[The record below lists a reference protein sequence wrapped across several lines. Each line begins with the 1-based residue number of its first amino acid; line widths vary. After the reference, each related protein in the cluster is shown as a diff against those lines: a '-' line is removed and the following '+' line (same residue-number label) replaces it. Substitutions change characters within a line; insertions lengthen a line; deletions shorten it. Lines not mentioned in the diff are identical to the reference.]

1 MSSQMQKM
9 RSSFKN
15 KAPLKEV
22 YLGLCLKSEGKGD
35 QEQKEFFI
43 GFWGLMVGE
52 VLTSKSFAK
61 VLTFSH
67 SVGRAGNGWEGI
79 FSGLFQIPHNHLDL
93 GGSEIP
99 FFYVRVVA
107 LARKGLQEAGRFA
120 DFDQK
125 TVVGRLGVVV
135 GIVQLGELAF
145 EYGSVEIHDG

>member
-1 MSSQMQKM
+1 MIRGNLCSK
-9 RSSFKN
+9 RSSSPK
-15 KAPLKEV
+15 P
-22 YLGLCLKSEGKGD
+22 
-35 QEQKEFFI
+35 EFSFS
-43 GFWGLMVGE
+43 L
-52 VLTSKSFAK
+52 SKSFAK

-67 SVGRAGNGWEGI
+67 SVGRAGNGWEGF

-99 FFYVRVVA
+99 FFYVRIVA
-107 LARKGLQEAGRFA
+107 LARKGLHQAGRFA

-145 EYGSVEIHDG
+145 EYGSVEIHDRMMVYRLVIGST

>member
-1 MSSQMQKM
+1 MPKV

-79 FSGLFQIPHNHLDL
+79 FYGSSQSLRNHLGWL
-93 GGSEIP
+93 GNRIP
-99 FFYVRVVA
+99 FFSLRVA
-107 LARKGLQEAGRFA
+107 SIAQNGLQEPLHFA
-120 DFDQK
+120 DFEEETGADSGWMK
-125 TVVGRLGVVV
+125 ACRMTVD
-135 GIVQLGELAF
+135 
-145 EYGSVEIHDG
+145 ST